1 MGRMARKFER
11 DLSRAWTRNAAEL
24 PISRADPPVKDRFGI
39 QLYRVL
45 VRIVTNS
52 SAAVGWMPIVVSN
65 CVLVAPQL
73 IATAKP

>member
-1 MGRMARKFER
+1 MRQSCH
-11 DLSRAWTRNAAEL
+11 SRGQ
-24 PISRADPPVKDRFGI
+24 ISRYKIELGI
-39 QLYRVL
+39 QRYLVL

-52 SAAVGWMPIVVSN
+52 SAAVGWIPIVVSN